1 MKKKD
6 ALEACLDELMTKGD
20 TDWILMATEGTGWIP
35 SDRAYRRTGLAEI
48 IEDLLFAYFPALND
62 ADSLDPQETV
72 EQLLELYA
80 DVHEKTVE

>member
-6 ALEACLDELMTKGD
+6 ALETCLNELMAKGE
-20 TDWILMATEGTGWIP
+20 TNWIP
-35 SDRAYRRTGLAEI
+35 SDEAYRRTGLAEI
-48 IEDLLFAYFPALND
+48 VKDLLIAYFPALND